1 MGVSGA
7 MAVNLDI
14 NSINAAGTSQNDLHS
29 RSAQIRDAAKQFEA
43 FFLSYVLK
51 QMQTDSLESGLFGEG
66 LGKSTYTEMFTD
78 ELAKVM
84 AEGRGIGLADQLTR
98 QLEAGMLPSKPPDS
112 GKHHL
117 ERTSPGANR
126 EDVPSAGLPRPAAL
140 DVRRAALDFADVPA
154 ADRTLGSSL
163 RLPGAD
169 PAAQI
174 DAADADTELPL
185 EEGAIT
191 SEFGMRLDPF
201 SGRRR
206 FHRGIDIAA
215 ERGTPI
221 KAAASGRVIF
231 SGRQGGY
238 GNTVVI
244 EHANGYKTQYAH
256 ADSFSVRAGEY
267 VEAGQIVGTVGSTGR
282 STGPH
287 LHFEVTRN
295 GEHLN
300 PGEIFSLK

>member
-14 NSINAAGTSQNDLHS
+14 NSIKATGTGQDDLHS

-51 QMQTDSLESGLFGEG
+51 QMQTDSLESGLFGAG

-98 QLEAGMLPSKPPDS
+98 QLEAGILPSKPPDS
-112 GKHHL
+112 EKHHL
-117 ERTSPGANR
+117 ERTPLTTNR
-126 EDVPSAGLPRPAAL
+126 EGVPSAGLPQPAAL

-163 RLPGAD
+163 RLPGLD

-185 EEGAIT
+185 EEGSIT
-191 SEFGMRLDPF
+191 SDFGMRLDPF

-215 ERGTPI
+215 ERGAPI
-221 KAAASGRVIF
+221 KAAASGRVVF